1 LPPHQRPEEWML
13 WSGGETGPGER
24 AGVLGAEPMK
34 INPSLIV
41 VGVIAGLSLALVKSC
56 ADATSIQSDNDV
68 LRNDTALQGQV
79 IATQAFNF
87 NRFNQVAEHAYRLN
101 SLIDTS
107 TEETVIEYREILRRE
122 KTCDLPVPADIAGG
136 LLEYA
141 YRLRSSA
148 MHSATSRPDETD
160 DRTFATNSM
169 TYCQAVLWIKPLLA
183 VIEMGNNDLASIRSI
198 ENFRK

>member
-1 LPPHQRPEEWML
+1 MRIN
-13 WSGGETGPGER
+13 
-24 AGVLGAEPMK
+24 LG
-34 INPSLIV
+34 LIGIV
-41 VGVIAGLSLALVKSC
+41 VIAGLSIALIKSC
-56 ADATSIQSDNDV
+56 SNASSLQSDNDV
-68 LRNDTALQGQV
+68 LRSDNFLQGQV

-87 NRFNQVAEHAYRLN
+87 NRFNQIAEHANSLN

-141 YRLRSSA
+141 HRLRASA
-148 MHSATSRPDETD
+148 LHTDTNRPDTTD
-160 DRTFATNSM
+160 DRAAAASSM

-183 VIEMGNNDLASIRSI
+183 VIEKGNNNLAGIRQI
-198 ENFRK
+198 ELDRKN

>member
-1 LPPHQRPEEWML
+1 
-13 WSGGETGPGER
+13 
-24 AGVLGAEPMK
+24 MK
-34 INPSLIV
+34 INPGLIGV
-41 VGVIAGLSLALVKSC
+41 IVIAGLSIALIKSC

-68 LRNDTALQGQV
+68 LRNDNALQGRV

-87 NRFNQVAEHAYRLN
+87 NRFNQVAEHASRLN

-148 MHSATSRPDETD
+148 MHPDTGRTDSAN
-160 DRTFATNSM
+160 DRSAAASSM
-169 TYCQAVLWIKPLLA
+169 TYCQVVLWIKPLLA
-183 VIEMGNNDLASIRSI
+183 VIEKGNNNFAGIRQI
-198 ENFRK
+198 ERGRK